1 MTDAEY
7 DKAMQDA
14 YRRHDQRLRNF
25 HEFFINR
32 GANRYVAEAVR
43 NTLGNE
49 EATFNKQ
56 MREIQ
61 RFRQSF
67 RDKLIAAN
75 PKIEAV
81 GW

>member
-14 YRRHDQRLRNF
+14 YRKFDKRIRNF
-25 HEFFINR
+25 PNFLITR
-32 GANRYVAEAVR
+32 GANRYVDEAVR

-49 EATFNKQ
+49 EAAFKKQ

-61 RFRQSF
+61 RFQMNF
-67 RDKLIAAN
+67 RNKLIAAN
-75 PKIEAV
+75 PKIAR
-81 GW
+81 